1 MFCLLLEEGLVVEDD
16 FDVVVEVVVFEI
28 VLFIGCLVDKVVVG
42 VIDGKLLFGNFEFF
56 LNWDCIWIRVVCNIL
71 LWE

>member
-1 MFCLLLEEGLVVEDD
+1 MYLFVFCLLLKEGLVVEDD
-16 FDVVVEVVVFEI
+16 FEVVVEGVVFEI

-56 LNWDCIWIRVVCNIL
+56 LN
-71 LWE
+71 

>member
-1 MFCLLLEEGLVVEDD
+1 MYLFVFWLLLEEGLVVEDD
-16 FDVVVEVVVFEI
+16 FEVVVEGVVFEI

-56 LNWDCIWIRVVCNIL
+56 LN
-71 LWE
+71 

>member
-1 MFCLLLEEGLVVEDD
+1 MYLFVFCLLLEEGLVVEDD

-56 LNWDCIWIRVVCNIL
+56 LN
-71 LWE
+71 

>member
-1 MFCLLLEEGLVVEDD
+1 MYLFVFCLLLEEGLVVEDD
-16 FDVVVEVVVFEI
+16 FEVVVEGVVFEI

-56 LNWDCIWIRVVCNIL
+56 LN
-71 LWE
+71 

>member
-1 MFCLLLEEGLVVEDD
+1 MYFFVFCLLLEEGLVVEDD
-16 FDVVVEVVVFEI
+16 FEVVVEGVVFEI

-56 LNWDCIWIRVVCNIL
+56 LN
-71 LWE
+71 

>member
-1 MFCLLLEEGLVVEDD
+1 MYFFVFCLLLEEGLVVEDD
-16 FDVVVEVVVFEI
+16 FEVVVEVVVFEI

-56 LNWDCIWIRVVCNIL
+56 LN
-71 LWE
+71 

>member
-1 MFCLLLEEGLVVEDD
+1 MYLFVFCLLLEEGLVVEDD
-16 FDVVVEVVVFEI
+16 FEVVVEVVVFEI

-56 LNWDCIWIRVVCNIL
+56 LN
-71 LWE
+71 

>member
-1 MFCLLLEEGLVVEDD
+1 MYFFVFCLLLEEGLVVEDD

-56 LNWDCIWIRVVCNIL
+56 LN
-71 LWE
+71 